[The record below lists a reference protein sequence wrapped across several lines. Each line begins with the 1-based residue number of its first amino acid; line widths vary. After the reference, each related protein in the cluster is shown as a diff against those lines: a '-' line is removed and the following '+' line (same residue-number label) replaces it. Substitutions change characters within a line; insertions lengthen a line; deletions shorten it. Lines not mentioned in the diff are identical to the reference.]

1 MTPGP
6 RPIDIPRIRTTLIAY
21 KISAMV
27 TGIFLLLLVVMMV
40 FRYGLGADIE
50 IGGANGLVALTPPE
64 AITAV
69 NGSTII
75 LIVHGWLYVVYLA
88 CDFILWRLV
97 RFSFARFLLIALG
110 GVVPFL
116 SFFFEVNVPKFVNEE
131 IDRVAF
137 AASSSAVSDEAGSA
151 SHGAPAS

>member
-1 MTPGP
+1 MNHGP
-6 RPIDIPRIRTTLIAY
+6 RPIDIPRIRTTLTAY

-50 IGGANGLVALTPPE
+50 IGGPHGAVALTAPE

-75 LIVHGWLYVVYLA
+75 LIVHGWLYVAYLI
-88 CDFILWRLV
+88 CDFLLWRLV
-97 RFSFARFLLIALG
+97 RFSFGRFLLIALG

-116 SFFFEVNVPKFVNEE
+116 SFFFEFSVPRFVEEE
-131 IDRVAF
+131 IDRAAR
-137 AASSSAVSDEAGSA
+137 AASPSAQAN
-151 SHGAPAS
+151 PTP

>member
-1 MTPGP
+1 MSNGP
-6 RPIDIPRIRTTLIAY
+6 RSIDIPRIRTTLTAY

-27 TGIFLLLLVVMMV
+27 TGIFLLLLVAMMV

-50 IGGANGLVALTPPE
+50 IGGSTGPIALTAPE

-75 LIVHGWLYVVYLA
+75 LIVHGWLYVAYLI
-88 CDFILWRLV
+88 CDFFLWRLV
-97 RFSFARFLLIALG
+97 RFSFGRFLLIALG

-116 SFFFEVNVPKFVNEE
+116 SFFFEYSVPRFVDDE
-131 IDRVAF
+131 IDKSVL
-137 AASSSAVSDEAGSA
+137 AASPSSPSSP
-151 SHGAPAS
+151 SS

>member
-6 RPIDIPRIRTTLIAY
+6 RTIDIPRIRTTLTAY

-27 TGIFLLLLVVMMV
+27 TGVFLLLLVLMMV

-50 IGGANGLVALTPPE
+50 IGGPKGPVALTAPE

-75 LIVHGWLYVVYLA
+75 LIVHGWLYVVYLI
-88 CDFILWRLV
+88 CDFLLWRLV
-97 RFSFARFLLIALG
+97 RFSFGRFLLIALG

-116 SFFFEVNVPKFVNEE
+116 SFYFEYSVPRFIESE
-131 IDRVAF
+131 LERA
-137 AASSSAVSDEAGSA
+137 AASMTPTESSPAESSP
-151 SHGAPAS
+151 AP

>member
-6 RPIDIPRIRTTLIAY
+6 RPIDFPRIRTTLIAY

-27 TGIFLLLLVVMMV
+27 TGIFLLLLVAMMV
-40 FRYGLGADIE
+40 TRYGLGADIE
-50 IGGANGLVALTPPE
+50 FGGPKGPVALTAPE

-75 LIVHGWLYVVYLA
+75 LIVHGWLYVAYLA

-97 RFSFARFLLIALG
+97 RFSFGRFLLIALG

-116 SFFFEVNVPKFVNEE
+116 SFYYEVNVPKFVNDEL
-131 IDRVAF
+131 DR
-137 AASSSAVSDEAGSA
+137 AAAQQADHQSAHQAEGS
-151 SHGAPAS
+151 PAS